1 VPKHDII
8 FIASEPW
15 EHYTWRRRHHVAW
28 NLAKRN
34 RVLFVGP
41 PLTVSQPFREINLN
55 WKHFFGLGRLKH
67 QGRNLYSY
75 SPVRLL
81 PLAIPGSQRFN
92 FYTRDKKRIFSSL
105 KKIID
110 KLQFK
115 NPILWVNFSQWHYD
129 YYGLFSEK
137 NCCD

>member
-1 VPKHDII
+1 MPKHDII
-8 FIASEPW
+8 FIAAEPW

-41 PLTVSQPFREINLN
+41 PLTIFQPFREINLN
-55 WKHFFGLGRLKH
+55 WKHFFGLGGLNY
-67 QGRNLYSY
+67 QGRNLYTC

-92 FYTRDKKRIFSSL
+92 
-105 KKIID
+105 
-110 KLQFK
+110 
-115 NPILWVNFSQWHYD
+115 
-129 YYGLFSEK
+129 YYEM
-137 NCCD
+137 